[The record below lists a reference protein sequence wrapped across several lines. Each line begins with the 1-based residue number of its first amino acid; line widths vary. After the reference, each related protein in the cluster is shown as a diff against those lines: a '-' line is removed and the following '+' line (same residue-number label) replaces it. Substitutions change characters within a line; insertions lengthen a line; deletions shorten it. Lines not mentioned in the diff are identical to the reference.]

1 MNGSSHPNPTD
12 CNGYCSHS
20 CRLCYYNYRPP
31 CSHIPFPPPPQ
42 VYHHGAYPPRYGS
55 YPPSVIPPHYSANQ
69 NPYDYDYVKP
79 HCYGCPNHTSNGG
92 DNDNVK
98 IEEQDSAKDHDNE
111 FSSLI
116 QLPNYPYPVA
126 WTPSSYPKDK
136 DSEEFRVVSCFM
148 DINAADVGK
157 QHGDENKKEDNQKRV
172 DMDEKHK
179 NKEDNSLGIPK
190 KWENGAKKPSDSKQL
205 SHIKAS
211 KLPPICLRVD
221 PLPRKKTVN
230 GTSRS
235 PSPSGLKVKMTT
247 TLNEETAKV
256 MNDQLSNKGAGLEL
270 IPKLEDLQV
279 LELQNPDLVEKT
291 VGDTD
296 DLRIVTEVPRFEHAV
311 PDTGCHRQ
319 WKCSMPNG
327 QLRKASSRAI
337 LTAWVHSF
345 QFQVTTKVIR
355 REHLSLTERIESVQC
370 CCLMPSVLL
379 NMKTFQANSDV
390 EGKDGLA
397 GTDLRLL
404 PDAANIKKD
413 ECISTAETFKTNV
426 NEVDGSASDQEE
438 DGLAPH
444 ENMSFGRPD
453 SLAPEEMP
461 QAV

>member
-1 MNGSSHPNPTD
+1 
-12 CNGYCSHS
+12 
-20 CRLCYYNYRPP
+20 
-31 CSHIPFPPPPQ
+31 
-42 VYHHGAYPPRYGS
+42 
-55 YPPSVIPPHYSANQ
+55 
-69 NPYDYDYVKP
+69 
-79 HCYGCPNHTSNGG
+79 
-92 DNDNVK
+92 
-98 IEEQDSAKDHDNE
+98 
-111 FSSLI
+111 
-116 QLPNYPYPVA
+116 
-126 WTPSSYPKDK
+126 
-136 DSEEFRVVSCFM
+136 
-148 DINAADVGK
+148 
-157 QHGDENKKEDNQKRV
+157 
-172 DMDEKHK
+172 
-179 NKEDNSLGIPK
+179 
-190 KWENGAKKPSDSKQL
+190 
-205 SHIKAS
+205 
-211 KLPPICLRVD
+211 
-221 PLPRKKTVN
+221 
-230 GTSRS
+230 
-235 PSPSGLKVKMTT
+235 
-247 TLNEETAKV
+247 
-256 MNDQLSNKGAGLEL
+256 MNDQLSNKGAGLEVMKVKTVEILENGKEVEKEDDQQPIDKAPHELDDGKRHMENTESIITDGKKL

-296 DLRIVTEVPRFEHAV
+296 DLRIVTDVPRFEHAV

-327 QLRKASSRAI
+327 QLRKGSSRAI

-345 QFQVTTKVIR
+345 QFQGTTKVIR

-453 SLAPEEMP
+453 SLAPG
-461 QAV
+461 QAEGLAHSDNTAKLNGIAPDVHLSNKEREGERVAEGNEKLGETLERMLESGNAQLGVIADLNGRVKDSERELSQKKRCKVKKKFQTEKGTPSH